1 MLSQDPKN
9 LQNSSE
15 VTFYM
20 LNNNFPYTQVASA
33 HVRDNTDAFFSFS
46 YSAKFLYLS
55 LAFFFLLKD
64 FDIFYKLLLEA
75 FICVF
80 DNTYLPFLYIQK
92 KVIKIIFYKV

>member
-33 HVRDNTDAFFSFS
+33 HVRVIILTPFFLFLIQQNLISLISFYGLFSTVAFS
-46 YSAKFLYLS
+46 
-55 LAFFFLLKD
+55 FLLKD
-64 FDIFYKLLLEA
+64 FYIFYMLLLEA
-75 FICVF
+75 FI
-80 DNTYLPFLYIQK
+80 
-92 KVIKIIFYKV
+92 

>member
-33 HVRDNTDAFFSFS
+33 HVRDNTHAFFSFS
-46 YSAKFLYLS
+46 YSAKF
-55 LAFFFLLKD
+55 
-64 FDIFYKLLLEA
+64 
-75 FICVF
+75 
-80 DNTYLPFLYIQK
+80 
-92 KVIKIIFYKV
+92 

>member
-33 HVRDNTDAFFSFS
+33 HVRDNTDAIFSFS
-46 YSAKFLYLS
+46 YSAKF
-55 LAFFFLLKD
+55 D
-64 FDIFYKLLLEA
+64 IFDIFLWPFFNCCLFFSSER
-75 FICVF
+75 
-80 DNTYLPFLYIQK
+80 FLYLLHAPFGS
-92 KVIKIIFYKV
+92 FYLSF